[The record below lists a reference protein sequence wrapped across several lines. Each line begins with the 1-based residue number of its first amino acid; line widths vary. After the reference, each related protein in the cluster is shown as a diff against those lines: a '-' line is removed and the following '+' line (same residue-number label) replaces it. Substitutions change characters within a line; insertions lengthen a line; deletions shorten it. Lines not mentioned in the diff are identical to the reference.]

1 MHIAFNGWFWDQP
14 NTGSGQYL
22 RNLVAQLPR
31 INADLALT
39 LVVPLHTGDLDLVPQ
54 GVDVVKVNA
63 RRSNLGKV
71 LFEQRGYPAAVKRLN
86 ADIAHVP
93 YWGPPLSSS
102 PARLV
107 TSILDVI
114 ALEIPVYASS
124 LGAKLYTSLVTAA
137 SRGSAHIITLSE
149 AAKADIVRHI
159 GLPPESVTPIYLG
172 VEERFHPRMGAE
184 RDAEVKQKYNLPDDF
199 VLYLGGFDRRKNVN
213 ELLLAYSYVA
223 QGVSDKYPLVLAGKQ
238 PRWGATPVFPDLP
251 QYIRDLGIDDLVQW
265 IGYVEEGDK
274 PSFYRLARVFAYPTL
289 YEGFGLP
296 ALEAMA
302 SGTPVVARDIPVMQ
316 ELVGDGAFLVAD
328 ARKMAGSIIALLEQ
342 ESFRQSMV
350 NQGLAQ
356 ATHYSWRKTAR
367 ETLTVYE
374 QVMAL

>member
-22 RNLVAQLPR
+22 RNLVIQLRRVAP
-31 INADLALT
+31 NLQMT
-39 LVVPLHTGDLDLVPQ
+39 LIVPASTAELNLVPQ
-54 GVDVVKVNA
+54 GVEIVKVNGGHG
-63 RRSNLGKV
+63 NLGKI

-102 PARLV
+102 ARLV

-114 ALEIPVYASS
+114 ALEMPVYASS
-124 LGAKLYTSLVTAA
+124 WGAKLYTSLVTTAA
-137 SRGSAHIITLSE
+137 KGSAHVITLSE
-149 AAKADIVRHI
+149 AAKADIVKHI
-159 GLPPESVTPIYLG
+159 DLPPEKITSIYLG

-184 RDAEVKQKYNLPDDF
+184 RDAEVKRKYNLPDDF

-213 ELLLAYSYVA
+213 DLLLAYTYVA
-223 QGVSDKYPLVLAGKQ
+223 QGVSDKYPLVLAGKE
-238 PRWGATPVFPDLP
+238 PEWGSSPVFPDLP
-251 QYIRDLGIDDLVQW
+251 QYARELGIDDLVQW
-265 IGYVEEGDK
+265 TGFVDEADK

-302 SGTPVVARDIPVMQ
+302 SGTPVVAMNIPVMQ
-316 ELVGDGAFLVAD
+316 ELVEEGAFLVAD

-342 ESFRQSMV
+342 DSFRQSMV

-356 ATHYSWRKTAR
+356 ATRYSWRKTAR
-367 ETLTVYE
+367 ETLDVYE